1 MKKEVGLKD
10 NIKDA
15 VYKFLEASKGKEV
28 LVVSHFDTDGI
39 SSAAIMTMALKR
51 LDRKFSVRILK
62 RLEPEF
68 IHGLEKDRLV
78 IFLDLASGMLD
89 EIDAHG
95 FQQVF

>member
-1 MKKEVGLKD
+1 MVKEENLLKD

-15 VYKFLEASKGKEV
+15 VSKFLEASKNKEV

-39 SSAAIMTMALKR
+39 SSAAIMTQALKR

-68 IHGLEKDRLV
+68 ISNL
-78 IFLDLASGMLD
+78 
-89 EIDAHG
+89 
-95 FQQVF
+95 